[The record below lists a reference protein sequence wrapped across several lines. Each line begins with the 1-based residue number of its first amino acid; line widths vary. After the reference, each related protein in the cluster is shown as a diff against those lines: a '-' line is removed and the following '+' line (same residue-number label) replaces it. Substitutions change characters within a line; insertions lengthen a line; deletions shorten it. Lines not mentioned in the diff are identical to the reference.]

1 LSQKSRRG
9 IHFNRYA
16 NLIIIIKK
24 HGKSDNMIPSKVHNS
39 LAVDPKY
46 IEVDEMLEKESK
58 RMVFKKS
65 I

>member
-1 LSQKSRRG
+1 
-9 IHFNRYA
+9 
-16 NLIIIIKK
+16 
-24 HGKSDNMIPSKVHNS
+24 MIPSKVHNS